1 MANAYLA
8 SPSVGLLVALA
19 IALHNPPE
27 EFAMAVAAMTLRSR
41 RRHGPVKVRALA
53 LSDPA

>member
-19 IALHNPPE
+19 ITLQNLPE